1 MTEPEPGDLRDEAL
15 EALVSRSAEQVRRLA
30 ARYGLEDRVDEVF
43 QEVRIRL
50 WRSGAGHGNLAEA
63 PASYVY
69 RTALSAA
76 VDLLRR
82 RRARRETPAKLER
95 PSGEAVFGEA
105 PPADASFEDR
115 ELGDLIEQEIDALAP
130 DRAMVVR
137 LHLAGYSREEIADLL
152 SWTEPRTRHL
162 IYRGLADLRERLRA
176 RGIGPEGPA

>member
-1 MTEPEPGDLRDEAL
+1 MTEPGDLKDEAL
-15 EALVSRSAEQVRRLA
+15 EALLHRSAEGVRRLA
-30 ARYGLEDRVDEVF
+30 ARYGLEDQVEEVF

-50 WRSGAGHGNLAEA
+50 WRSGAGYGNLAEA

-95 PSGEAVFGEA
+95 PSGEAIFGEA
-105 PPADASFEDR
+105 PPADVPLQDR
-115 ELGDLIEQEIDALAP
+115 ELGESIEQEISALAP
-130 DRAMVVR
+130 DRCMVVR
-137 LHLAGYSREEIADLL
+137 LHLAGYSRDEICHLL
-152 SWTEPRTRHL
+152 GWSEPRTRHL

>member
-1 MTEPEPGDLRDEAL
+1 MTEPGDLRDEAL
-15 EALVSRSAEQVRRLA
+15 ETLLRRSADQVRRLA
-30 ARYGLEDRVDEVF
+30 SRYGLQDQVDEVF

-50 WRSGAGHGNLAEA
+50 WKSGAGHGNLAEA

-76 VDLLRR
+76 VDILRR
-82 RRARRETPAKLER
+82 KRARRETPAKLER

-105 PPADASFEDR
+105 RPADAPLNDR
-115 ELGDLIEQEIDALAP
+115 ELGQAIEQEINALAP

-137 LHLAGYSREEIADLL
+137 LHLAGYAREEIADLL

-162 IYRGLADLRERLRA
+162 IYRGLADLRERLLA
-176 RGIGPEGPA
+176 RGIGPEGAG